1 VTTVEEMTN
10 MATSRGIVVG
20 VATIAAAAG
29 FVSGYLYA
37 QNRLGQKFDERLA
50 EEVAAAHKVY
60 KVVRGQEF
68 ATPEEAAMYYADQK
82 AQKAAQEYRGVD
94 PKPEIVS
101 TMPRQAPAVYERT
114 RQWTPGVSAGQ
125 VPHERKNNIFDDAKP
140 HVDVDFDYAEEER
153 NRTEE
158 APYIIAKHEYDEND
172 ENFNQVTLTYYEGDG
187 VLADER
193 DDKIDD
199 IDEMVGNDNIPRFG
213 HRSDDDNVLY
223 VRNHRFGLDMEIIRD
238 QRRYAELVLGFVREE

>member
-1 VTTVEEMTN
+1 VTTVEEMTK
-10 MATSRGIVVG
+10 MATSRGMVVG

-37 QNRLGQKFDERLA
+37 QNRLGEKFDERVA

-60 KVVRGQEF
+60 KIVRGQEF
-68 ATPEEAAMYYADQK
+68 ATPEEAAMYYADKK
-82 AQKAAQEYRGVD
+82 AQEAVREYQGVE
-94 PKPEIVS
+94 PKPEVVG
-101 TMPRQAPAVYERT
+101 TMERQPPAVYERART
-114 RQWTPGVSAGQ
+114 WTPGIAPGEIPQ
-125 VPHERKNNIFDDAKP
+125 ERKNNIFDDAQP
-140 HVDVDFDYAEEER
+140 DTVDFDYSEEER

-172 ENFNQVTLTYYEGDG
+172 EHFNQVTLTYYEGDG

-213 HRSDDDNVLY
+213 HRSNDNNVLY
-223 VRNHRFGLDMEIIRD
+223 VRNHQFGLDIEIVRD
-238 QRRYAELVLGFVREE
+238 QRKYSELVLGFVPEK